1 MSIVG
6 VEAKNKKSQVV
17 SERKLR
23 HDFYV
28 LQKRIL
34 FLKLGKLRIPKQT
47 RFNTFVLLLQPSI
60 KPFDHGTSIELSI
73 SLNQL

>member
-1 MSIVG
+1 MSIVE
-6 VEAKNKKSQVV
+6 VVPKQNSYQIV

-34 FLKLGKLRIPKQT
+34 FLKLWFYNKCWGQAYDIVPL
-47 RFNTFVLLLQPSI
+47 
-60 KPFDHGTSIELSI
+60 E
-73 SLNQL
+73 

>member
-1 MSIVG
+1 MPIVE
-6 VEAKNKKSQVV
+6 VVPKQNSYQIV

-34 FLKLGKLRIPKQT
+34 FLKLWFYNKCWGQAYRLTPTLVIEPENPICLLFVYT
-47 RFNTFVLLLQPSI
+47 FN
-60 KPFDHGTSIELSI
+60 
-73 SLNQL
+73 